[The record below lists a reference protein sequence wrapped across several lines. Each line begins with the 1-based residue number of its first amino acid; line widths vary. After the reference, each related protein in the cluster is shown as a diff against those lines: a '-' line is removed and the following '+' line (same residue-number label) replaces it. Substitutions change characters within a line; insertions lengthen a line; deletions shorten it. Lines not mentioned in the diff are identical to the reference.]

1 MLWFM
6 LTRLLTILYT
16 NKKTSLSELNPQLL
30 LLGLLVSWIGLSIL
44 HYPAILITYPY
55 VLVLH
60 ILYGR
65 ESVRIAGTV
74 SLPVAFIGVVAGILS
89 PFKPLSSD
97 WTIYLGSVILR
108 VYGIASST
116 LIIYMA
122 LGPMKLP
129 GIFARAS
136 PMLHDILS
144 LFYRIAPQA
153 VEDALVALSAQR
165 LMDRRTSEVL
175 VAMTLSNIRKSEE
188 MKVAYYMKGARPG
201 TARTRLYD
209 EKIGLLDILL
219 LALSLLWL
227 LVYVIH

>member
-1 MLWFM
+1 MLWYM
-6 LTRLLTILYT
+6 LTRLLSILYT
-16 NKKTSLSELNPQLL
+16 NKKTPLSELNPRLL
-30 LLGLLVSWIGLSIL
+30 LVGLLVSWIGLSIL

-60 ILYGR
+60 VLHGR

-74 SLPVAFIGVVAGILS
+74 SLPVAIIGLVAGILS

-97 WTIYLGSVILR
+97 WAIYLGSVILR

-116 LIIYMA
+116 LIIYTA
-122 LGPMKLP
+122 LGPLKLP

-136 PMLHDILS
+136 PLLHDILS
-144 LFYRIAPQA
+144 LFYRLAPQA

-165 LMDRRTSEVL
+165 LMDRSTSEVL
-175 VAMTLSNIRKSEE
+175 VAVTLSNIRKSEE

-201 TARTRLYD
+201 MARTRLYD
-209 EKIGLLDILL
+209 ENIGFLDLLL
-219 LALSLLWL
+219 LALSLMWI
-227 LVYVIH
+227 LVFILY